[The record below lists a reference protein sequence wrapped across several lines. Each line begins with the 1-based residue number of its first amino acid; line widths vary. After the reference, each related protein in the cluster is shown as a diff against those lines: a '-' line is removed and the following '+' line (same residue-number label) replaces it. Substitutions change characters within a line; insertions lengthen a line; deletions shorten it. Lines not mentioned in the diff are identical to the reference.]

1 MISELMTQ
9 FLVCVSHLP
18 RKPAFGVMRISNLP
32 TLAGVLR
39 RTVILS
45 IGLALLGS
53 AVLSAAQEASEE
65 TADHILA
72 AEEAL
77 NERRYQDAARH
88 YLAAAENSESAEIAK
103 TATRIAYSYGLNAD
117 ALRAAERWSELEPDS
132 DEARLYVAQLQ
143 LRLGELRAAERSFE
157 SLLEDGEQPFDEQLL
172 RLIPLLGREDPSDA
186 YDVMRRLARPY
197 KDSPYAHY
205 AVAVL
210 ALEADE
216 LKVASDRAGE
226 AIELDPDWVRPHLV
240 YARAMLLSGDEEG
253 AIDYV
258 SRLVGDDPDPDPE
271 ARLELAIM
279 LVSAGRDD
287 DALSQVNQILL
298 EQPYRTDALRLMAI
312 INFRLERLDAAKA
325 DFEDLLA
332 SGNYRMDALYYLG
345 RIADQRDELDDA
357 VSYYVEVTG
366 GDNAVIAQSRAAGIL
381 VQQGEADKAL
391 RQLDR
396 FAAVNPTYAVD
407 ILRTKAQVLAGMER
421 YEEALEQ
428 FDTAISYRPDEEG
441 LYLSRAELLLRMD
454 RLPEALEEYRAAAKR
469 WSDSALSLNAYGY
482 TLADRTD
489 RYREAERLIRKAM
502 KIEPESAAII
512 DSWGWVRFKQGKYD
526 EALEYLEKAYEK
538 LRDPEVAGHIVEVLW
553 TMDRRQEATAMLT
566 EAELLFP
573 DNELLHDVRARLM
586 PETP

>member
-1 MISELMTQ
+1 
-9 FLVCVSHLP
+9 
-18 RKPAFGVMRISNLP
+18 MRISKLP
-32 TLAGVLR
+32 RFNGTLR
-39 RTVILS
+39 RLAILS
-45 IGLALLGS
+45 TGLVLLGAAS
-53 AVLSAAQEASEE
+53 LTSAQESTEE

-88 YLAAAENSESAEIAK
+88 YLQAAEQSDSAEVAK
-103 TATRIAYSYGLNAD
+103 TATRIAYSYGFNED
-117 ALRAAERWSELEPDS
+117 ALRGAKRWTELEPDS

-143 LRLGELRAAERSFE
+143 LRTGELRDAEDSFRR
-157 SLLEDGEQPFDEQLL
+157 LLEDGEQAIDEQLL
-172 RLIPLLGREDPSDA
+172 RLIPLLGREDPEDA
-186 YDVMRRLARPY
+186 YEVMRRLARPY
-197 KDSPYAHY
+197 RDSPYANY

-210 ALEADE
+210 ALEAGE
-216 LKVASDRAGE
+216 LEIASKRASD

-240 YARAMLLSGDEEG
+240 FARVMLLSGDEEG
-253 AIDYV
+253 AIDYT

-312 INFRLERLDAAKA
+312 INFRLDRLDAAKA

-345 RIADQRDELDDA
+345 RIADQRDEREDA
-357 VSYYVEVTG
+357 VGYYAEVTS

-381 VQQGEADKAL
+381 VQEGEAEEAIEL
-391 RQLDR
+391 LDR
-396 FAAVNPTYAVD
+396 FAAINPNYAVD
-407 ILRTKAQVLAGMER
+407 TLRTKAQVLASLER
-421 YEEALEQ
+421 YDEALEQ
-428 FDTAISYRPDEEG
+428 FDTAIGYRPDEEG

-454 RLPEALEEYRAAAKR
+454 RLPEAIEQYRDAAKR
-469 WSDSALSLNAYGY
+469 WPDSALSLNALGY

-489 RYREAERLIRKAM
+489 RYREAERLIRKALKM
-502 KIEPESAAII
+502 EPESPAII

-526 EALEYLEKAYEK
+526 EALEYLEKAYES

-553 TMDRRQEATAMLT
+553 TMERYEEATAMLA
-566 EAELLFP
+566 EAQLLFP
-573 DNELLHDVRARLM
+573 DNELLQDVRERLM
-586 PETP
+586 PESP